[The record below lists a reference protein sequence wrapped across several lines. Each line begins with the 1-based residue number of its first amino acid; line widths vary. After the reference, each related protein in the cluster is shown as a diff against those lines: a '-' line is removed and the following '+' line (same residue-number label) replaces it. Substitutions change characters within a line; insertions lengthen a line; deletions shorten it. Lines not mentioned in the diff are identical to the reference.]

1 MRQWPCFGAT
11 QGRVFC
17 SLFCQCFNPQSLK
30 DSAQMHLQKGG
41 NPSMP
46 SSWVWGGCGRSWT
59 SAAFPCSQSCCPR
72 IALDRQV
79 LLSGTLVSLRF
90 GTNCGSVGQ
99 MAGLESLIKQSLPSC
114 YWVGDAIPCSI
125 NEATEAQKGF
135 LMHLHHPIRSSR
147 AGFES
152 KLVMLQGLFQH
163 KRSSKD
169 KIKLLG
175 FFFFAVIFHITSL
188 LVRPVL

>member
-11 QGRVFC
+11 QGRIFC
-17 SLFCQCFNPQSLK
+17 SLFSQCFNPPELEGFGSDAPSKGWQSQHGFIMGL
-30 DSAQMHLQKGG
+30 
-41 NPSMP
+41 
-46 SSWVWGGCGRSWT
+46 GGCGRSWT

-72 IALDRQV
+72 IALERRV

-125 NEATEAQKGF
+125 SEATEAQKGF

-169 KIKLLG
+169 KIKLLV